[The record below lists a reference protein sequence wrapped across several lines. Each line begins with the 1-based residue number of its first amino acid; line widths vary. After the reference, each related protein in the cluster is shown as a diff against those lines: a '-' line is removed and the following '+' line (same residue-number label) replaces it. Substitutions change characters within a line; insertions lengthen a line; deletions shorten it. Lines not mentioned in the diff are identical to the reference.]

1 MKTPDQFADT
11 NFDIMPETFAIPVK
25 MDPPR
30 TFAIP
35 IPTFRPSADAFD
47 EAIAQDRLTTT

>member
-25 MDPPR
+25 MDPPQ

-35 IPTFRPSADAFD
+35 MSWEILPRHVTH
-47 EAIAQDRLTTT
+47 E